1 MWDYCGYN
9 FVIGV
14 KTTPLVTSSL
24 LDCPFHYPL
33 LTCHKT
39 LEPNALQSQG
49 YVSQVS
55 SEVDLSI
62 NGLPPPLP
70 PLQNLGSRVPGRGT
84 HMVNCAATLAKPIMR
99 RDPPNFL
106 NSYISVRSCHY
117 SGLNYLVQMVRFCC
131 YTLHIFS
138 FKDRAS
144 CQQLVCSSEHI
155 NKISSSTTG
164 Y

>member
-1 MWDYCGYN
+1 MWDYWGHN

-14 KTTPLVTSSL
+14 QTTHLETSSL

-33 LTCHKT
+33 LTCYKT

-55 SEVDLSI
+55 SKVDLSI
-62 NGLPPPLP
+62 NGLPCPPS

-106 NSYISVRSCHY
+106 NSYISVPSCHF
-117 SGLNYLVQMVRFCC
+117 SGLHYRVQMVRFFC
-131 YTLHIFS
+131 YILHIFS
-138 FKDRAS
+138 FEELKTK
-144 CQQLVCSSEHI
+144 QQLVCSSEHI
-155 NKISSSTTG
+155 A
-164 Y
+164 